1 MDVAVSELRANLS
14 TWLDRA
20 RTGDEV
26 VVTERGVPVARLVGV
41 EGAGLLE
48 RLERDGLISRPKAAR
63 RPAAAGRRRIA
74 ASSAVS
80 DLVIE
85 QRR

>member
-41 EGAGLLE
+41 EGADVLE
-48 RLERDGLISRPKAAR
+48 RLEREGLISRPTAAQ
-63 RPAAAGRRRIA
+63 RPTAAGRRRIA
-74 ASSAVS
+74 ASSSVS